1 MNRIDM
7 ELCSC
12 MCFSHTFLLLLCLS
26 NASYYNIHTNKHA
39 DYTRDEWPKKNQ
51 TQKIF
56 VDLHQHDSFW
66 SPYFI
71 GRFSCRKLC
80 SFCSFPLICRWNQR
94 HVSKFRLF
102 AIYEMKFKRHLCT
115 ETNMIIINWLFKTQS
130 KKITRKSSCNNN
142 TVVHSIVQFAT
153 RKYKK
158 CARLCTFWPTISFCP
173 NWYFPVR

>member
-39 DYTRDEWPKKNQ
+39 DYTRDEWPKKKPK
-51 TQKIF
+51 QKIF